1 MHRLTLNRSY
11 FPLGTNGLLY
21 YNNELICSTIELPW
35 NDNKQETSC
44 IPEGI
49 YALEL
54 IPSEDYDMVIRLLD
68 VPGREGIDIH
78 PANDALKELKGCI
91 APVSKT
97 TGEGKGVYSRR
108 AFYKLRDILIEIL
121 QEYGDCELIVTSDGT
136 MVIEAEA
143 IDMSEWSF

>member
-1 MHRLTLNRSY
+1 M
-11 FPLGTNGLLY
+11 
-21 YNNELICSTIELPW
+21 
-35 NDNKQETSC
+35 
-44 IPEGI
+44 GI
-49 YALEL
+49 R
-54 IPSEDYDMVIRLLD
+54 PLD

>member
-1 MHRLTLNRSY
+1 M
-11 FPLGTNGLLY
+11 LY